1 MGTPRKSLYALLC
14 AFNLALRFIWALSL
28 FGVAS
33 SPGGGM
39 FFLEAVEILRRTV
52 WAIFRIEWEYIVKV
66 LPASQSQVPLT
77 ASQITPESMSEGS
90 DVETSRKDED

>member
-1 MGTPRKSLYALLC
+1 
-14 AFNLALRFIWALSL
+14 
-28 FGVAS
+28 
-33 SPGGGM
+33 M
-39 FFLEAVEILRRTV
+39 FFFEVVEIVRRTV

-90 DVETSRKDED
+90 DVETMKAED